1 MNSTIIGYAPYH
13 IPIYKNSAFFE
24 KNAILHI
31 GKKGT
36 KYAGLVYGIKYQCV
50 ELVRRW
56 LIHSRNVTFSAVD
69 NATAIFK
76 LKYANDINA
85 NDINA
90 NDITKN
96 VNDINANDINV
107 NDINANDITKNVND
121 INVKIPFIHIKND
134 GIKTPLVGDIIIWKQ
149 QGQYKKYG
157 HCAIVSKIIS
167 PSLVTIAEQNGTGT
181 GTGIRNIQVHKDSVL
196 GWMRI

>member
-96 VNDINANDINV
+96 VNDIN
-107 NDINANDITKNVND
+107 
-121 INVKIPFIHIKND
+121 VKIPFIHIKND

-181 GTGIRNIQVHKDSVL
+181 GTGIRNIQVHKDSIL

>member
-96 VNDINANDINV
+96 VNDINANDI
-107 NDINANDITKNVND
+107 TKNVND

-167 PSLVTIAEQNGTGT
+167 PSLVTIAEQNGTG
-181 GTGIRNIQVHKDSVL
+181 IRNIQVHKDSIL